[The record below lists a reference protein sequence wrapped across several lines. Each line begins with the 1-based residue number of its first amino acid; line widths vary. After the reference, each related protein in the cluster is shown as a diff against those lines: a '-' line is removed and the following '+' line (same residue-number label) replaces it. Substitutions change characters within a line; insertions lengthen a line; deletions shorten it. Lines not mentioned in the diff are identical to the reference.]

1 MSRKMVTIDG
11 NTAAAHVAH
20 ATNEVIAIYPITPSS
35 VMGEISDIKSAAG
48 EKNIWGTVPLV
59 SELQSEG
66 GAAGTVH
73 GALQA
78 GAMTT
83 TFTASQGLLLMI
95 PNMYKIAGEL
105 TATVFH
111 VSARALAT
119 QALSIFGDHSDV
131 MSCRST
137 GWAMLCS
144 NNVQEVMDFALIAQA
159 ATLRSRIPFLHF
171 FDGFRTSHEVQKVE
185 ELTFDDMRAMINDD
199 LVNAHRSRGL
209 SPDRPVMRGTA
220 QNPDVY
226 FQGRETV
233 NQFYPACIDI
243 VQEEMDR
250 FARITGRSYGLV
262 DYTGAADAER
272 IIVIMGSGA
281 DTVQETVATLTAQG
295 EKVGVVK
302 IHLYRPFPLDAF
314 AAALPATVKKIA
326 VLDRTKEPG
335 AIGEPLYLDVRTAI
349 GEAMAD
355 GKTAFIGY
363 PTVVGGRYGLGSK
376 EFTPAM
382 AKAVFDNLHADR
394 PKKNFVVGI
403 NEDVMGS
410 SLEYDPAFRTAMA
423 GTYEAMFYGLG
434 SDGTVGANKNTIKII
449 GETTDNFAQAYFVY
463 DSKKAGTITTSH
475 LRFGTGAINAP
486 YLIDNADF
494 IACHNFTFL
503 EKYDMVSKAKQG
515 GTFLL
520 CSPFDH
526 TEVWDRMP
534 VEVQQQIIARQL
546 KVYVINAIKLGEE
559 LGLGARINVIMQTA
573 FFKISGIIPLEQAIT
588 EIKGAIKKSYGKAG
602 EKVVAMN
609 NAAVD
614 AALINIYEVRVPAT
628 ATSSVTMPPAV
639 AGNSPR
645 FVREVTGRI
654 IAGFG
659 DDLPVS
665 AMPIDGT
672 FPTATSQYEKRNIAV
687 DIPVWDENLCIQCGI
702 CSFVCPHAT
711 IRMKAYDENLL
722 ENAPATFKST
732 DCKLPEFKGM
742 KYTLQVA
749 PEDCTGCGACVHN
762 CPAKDKTNPEHK
774 AINMQFQP
782 PLRAAEAANYD
793 FFLSLPDMDPTR
805 VKLDTL
811 RGSQLVRPIFEYSG
825 ACAGCG
831 ETPYLKLLTQLFGDR
846 MLVAN
851 ATGCTS
857 IYGGNLPTTPWAK
870 RADGRGPA
878 WSNSLFEDNAEF
890 GFGMRLA
897 VDKFT
902 ESANELL
909 DQLIACSS
917 CDSCNEQKELM
928 IAISNADQSD
938 QSGIEQ
944 QRARVATL
952 KSALAECQEPAAQ
965 QLLPLSDY
973 LVKKSVWCIGGDGW
987 AYDIGYGG
995 LDHVIASGKNVNI
1008 LVLDTEVYSNTGGQA
1023 SKSTPIGAVAQFAAG
1038 GKVMAKKDLGMMAMA
1053 YGYVYVA
1060 NVSLANPAQV
1070 VKAFMEAEAY
1080 DGPSIIIAYA
1090 HCIAHGINMTTAVDE
1105 QKKVVSSGY
1114 WPLYRYN
1121 PVLAAEGKNPLQLD
1135 SKAPTTSFEEFAN
1148 GENRYKVLKKI
1159 NPEVAGQ
1166 LMKKASAWTASRF
1179 EYYQKLAA
1187 LTYGGDE

>member
-1 MSRKMVTIDG
+1 MKRRMVTIDG

-105 TATVFH
+105 TSTVFH

-159 ATLRSRIPFLHF
+159 ATLRSRVPFLHF
-171 FDGFRTSHEVQKVE
+171 FDGFRTSHEVQKIE
-185 ELTFDDMRAMINDD
+185 ELTFDDMRAMIDD
-199 LVNAHRSRGL
+199 GLVNAHRSRGL

-233 NQFYPACIDI
+233 NRFYPACIDV
-243 VQEEMDR
+243 VQEEMAK
-250 FARITGRSYGLV
+250 FARLTGRTYNLV
-262 DYTGAADAER
+262 DYAGAVDAER
-272 IIVIMGSGA
+272 VVVIMGSGA
-281 DTVQETVATLTAQG
+281 DTVEDTVATLVKQG

-302 IHLYRPFPLDAF
+302 VHLYRPFPVDAF
-314 AAALPATVKKIA
+314 IKALPKTVKSIA

-335 AIGEPLYLDVRTAI
+335 AIGEPLYMDVRTAI
-349 GEAMAD
+349 GEAMSD
-355 GKTAFIGY
+355 GSCSLKGY
-363 PTVVGGRYGLGSK
+363 PVIVGGRYGLGSK

-382 AKAVFDNLHADR
+382 AKAVLDNLQVAK

-410 SLEYDPAFRTAMA
+410 SLPFDPAFRTAMA
-423 GTYEAMFYGLG
+423 GIYEAMFFGLG

-449 GETTDNFAQAYFVY
+449 GETTDNNSQAYFVY
-463 DSKKAGTITTSH
+463 DSKKAGTITVSH
-475 LRFGTGAINAP
+475 LRFGKEAINAP

-520 CSPFDH
+520 CSPFDQA
-526 TEVWDRMP
+526 EVWDRLP
-534 VEVQQQIIARQL
+534 VEVQQQIIDKQL
-546 KVYVINAIKLGEE
+546 KFFVINAIKLGEE

-573 FFKISGIIPLEQAIT
+573 FFKISGIIPLEQAIA

-614 AALINIYEVRVPAT
+614 EALKNIHEVKVPAK
-628 ATSSVTMPPAV
+628 ATSSITMPPSVSKA
-639 AGNSPR
+639 APK
-645 FVREVTGRI
+645 FVQEVTGPI

-665 AMPIDGT
+665 KLPIDGT

-687 DIPVWDENLCIQCGI
+687 DIPVWDESLCIQCGI

-711 IRMKAYDENLL
+711 IRMKAYDESLL
-722 ENAPATFKST
+722 KDAPATFKST
-732 DCKLPEFKGM
+732 DCKLPEFKGL

-762 CPAKDKTNPEHK
+762 CPAKSKEDPNHK
-774 AINMQFQP
+774 AITMQFQA
-782 PLRAAEAANYD
+782 PLRSAEAINYD
-793 FFLSLPDMDPTR
+793 FFLNLPDMDATKL
-805 VKLDTL
+805 KLDTL

-897 VDKFT
+897 VDKFS
-902 ESANELL
+902 EAARELL
-909 DQLIACSS
+909 QQLIDCSS
-917 CDSCNEQKELM
+917 CDACKDSKELM
-928 IAISNADQSD
+928 LAISGADQTE

-944 QRARVATL
+944 QRARVAQL
-952 KSALAECQEPAAQ
+952 KTVLAACSDKTAK
-965 QLLPLSDY
+965 QLLPLADY

-1053 YGYVYVA
+1053 YGHVYVA
-1060 NVSLANPAQV
+1060 SVSLANPAQV

-1105 QKKVVSSGY
+1105 QKKAVSSGY

-1121 PVLAAEGKNPLQLD
+1121 PVLACEGKNPLQLD

-1148 GENRYKVLKKI
+1148 GENRYKVLQKI
-1159 NPEVAGQ
+1159 NPETAAR
-1166 LMKKASAWTASRF
+1166 LMTKASAWTASRF

-1187 LTYGGDE
+1187 LKYGGEV